1 MNKTS
6 LEILGESLKLA
17 VHQVIKLVN
26 NLILRFYYTFND
38 MIFLQPVPS
47 TPEFKNIPPDKEI
60 GSNPNFTLDFVAG
73 WKYKEVK
80 LHYF

>member
-1 MNKTS
+1 
-6 LEILGESLKLA
+6 
-17 VHQVIKLVN
+17 
-26 NLILRFYYTFND
+26 